1 MLSSDGR
8 NKSFDAAADGYVR
21 GEGAGALLVLPLG
34 KSNNLNLFS
43 YYLLNEYQ
51 ILNFP
56 YDLIL

>member
-43 YYLLNEYQ
+43 N
-51 ILNFP
+51 
-56 YDLIL
+56 

>member
-1 MLSSDGR
+1 MSSVSKKIQQVREAANMLSSDGR

-43 YYLLNEYQ
+43 N
-51 ILNFP
+51 
-56 YDLIL
+56 